1 MAKGASKASGR
12 VGGSSISQSREI
24 YNELLGQGLNSNIAG
39 IRKKA
44 SEGTGNYSFKG
55 AAPVSYEES
64 LNMTRSTMKSLT
76 RGENTLVD
84 GELPNGKHVYY
95 AGKTESPQIQTLLEK
110 RKSKT
115 DTTAKLPDNMNTTTT
130 YDTWLKRNRKRF
142 DEWYSGGKRT
152 GKKLKK

>member
-1 MAKGASKASGR
+1 MGGR
-12 VGGSSISQSREI
+12 GSSSGKAVGDSTSQSREI
-24 YNELLGQGLNSNIAG
+24 YNELLGQGLNSNIPG

-55 AAPVSYEES
+55 ATPVSYEES
-64 LNMTRSTMKSLT
+64 LNMTRGTMKSHT

-84 GELPNGKHVYY
+84 GKLPNGKHVYY

-115 DTTAKLPDNMNTTTT
+115 DTTPKLPDNMNTTTT
-130 YDTWLKRNRKRF
+130 YDKWLSRHRQKF
-142 DEWYSGGKRT
+142 DDWYFGGK
-152 GKKLKK
+152 